1 MIVNGGTD
9 MLMING
15 GKLAI
20 DRILKHAKSAINKKF
35 ILQRRLDE
43 SVVRILSV
51 KMAMGLIKGS
61 NSAEETTEQ
70 QVTPQVPET
79 STGN

>member
-20 DRILKHAKSAINKKF
+20 DRILKHARGAVNRKF
-35 ILQRRLDE
+35 VLEKRLD
-43 SVVRILSV
+43 
-51 KMAMGLIKGS
+51 
-61 NSAEETTEQ
+61 
-70 QVTPQVPET
+70 
-79 STGN
+79 